1 MKIKHDSALHE
12 FAKFLELSTSEAE
25 EKVLKRLERIVE
37 NDPMNYGKKICE
49 IYDFCDLKVVDIVS
63 AINVENLTTEIFEA
77 YCNLT
82 IFGDGDCPCCGAEM
96 EEVAMDYDLIESN
109 GITPDEHTNVF
120 VIRECP
126 VCGEIITERYED

>member
-1 MKIKHDSALHE
+1 MKIKHDSALYE
-12 FAKFLELSTSEAE
+12 FSKLLELSTSEAE

-37 NDPMNYGKKICE
+37 NDPENYGKKICE
-49 IYDFCDLKVVDIVS
+49 IYDFCDLKVVDVVS
-63 AINVENLTTEIFEA
+63 AINVENLTTAIFEA

-82 IFGDGDCPCCGAEM
+82 IFGDGDCPCCGAKM

-109 GITPDEHTNVF
+109 GITPNEHTNVF
-120 VIRECP
+120 VTKECP

>member
-12 FAKFLELSTSEAE
+12 YSKLLELSTSEAE

-37 NDPMNYGKKICE
+37 NDPENYGKKICE

-63 AINVENLTTEIFEA
+63 AINVENLTAEIFEA

-82 IFGDGDCPCCGAEM
+82 ILGDGDCPCCGAEM

-120 VIRECP
+120 VTKECP

>member
-12 FAKFLELSTSEAE
+12 YSKLLELSTSEAE

-37 NDPMNYGKKICE
+37 NDPENYGKKICE

-82 IFGDGDCPCCGAEM
+82 IFGDGDCPYCGAEM

-109 GITPDEHTNVF
+109 GITPNEHTNVF
-120 VIRECP
+120 VTKECP
-126 VCGEIITERYED
+126 VCGEIITEKYED

>member
-12 FAKFLELSTSEAE
+12 FSKLLELSTSEAE

-37 NDPMNYGKKICE
+37 NDPENYGKKISE

-63 AINVENLTTEIFEA
+63 AINVENLTTTIFEA

-109 GITPDEHTNVF
+109 GITTNEHTNVF
-120 VIRECP
+120 VTKECP

>member
-1 MKIKHDSALHE
+1 MKIKHDSSLHE
-12 FAKFLELSTSEAE
+12 FSKLLELSTSEAE
-25 EKVLKRLERIVE
+25 EKVLKRIERIVE
-37 NDPMNYGKKICE
+37 NDPVNYGKKICE

-82 IFGDGDCPCCGAEM
+82 ILGDGDCPCCGAKM

-109 GITPDEHTNVF
+109 GITPNEHTNVF
-120 VIRECP
+120 VTKECP